1 MLQLLYV
8 CHFILYLGDDYNRMC
23 TFHDFSVL
31 NTSVLKQNM
40 AAYLQIS
47 ILYTG
52 HLYDVADVADVGK
65 SRSFWEGFVMT
76 HILGMIDGKITGCK
90 RMTCFVCRR
99 TTLTPSTRAMAS
111 SRSEATSQRLVSMLA
126 SCLWVQRRRLSRG
139 WGTRSRQG

>member
-8 CHFILYLGDDYNRMC
+8 CHSILYFGDDYNRMC

-31 NTSVLKQNM
+31 NTSVLKQYM

-52 HLYDVADVADVGK
+52 HLYDVADVGK
-65 SRSFWEGFVMT
+65 RRRFWEGFVMT
-76 HILGMIDGKITGCK
+76 HILGMINGKMTGCK

-99 TTLTPSTRAMAS
+99 TTSTPSTRAMAS

-139 WGTRSRQG
+139 WETRSRQG